1 MKRNIV
7 TIAICLLV
15 LVLIPAGIYA
25 QKTDCSA
32 NYEKA
37 LLLYNVGLADSAL
50 RVINPCIQN
59 QDAISGVSKDVRA
72 RIYRLAALASI
83 MTGKPDDAEKYAR
96 KMLTYQPDY
105 KNTQHEGDLDEFK
118 LMLDKISPQ
127 PSLILGITGGIN
139 FPSLNLQK
147 HFSNYELQSGE
158 YAVNG
163 TMGYQ
168 FGIMAEKAITRN
180 FSLEAGAGISQV
192 VFDYSI
198 SGLDISNYTN
208 VQYLFN
214 ENITSFEIP
223 VLAKYYFNLGSLR
236 PFLEAGING
245 RFLLNS
251 MEKSD
256 TYGRYWFTS
265 SSGSDKI
272 LTSFLTDFE
281 NFGFLFGG
289 GACYDFSKFSLRL
302 DIRYNYYLNN
312 SNASSKFDD
321 VNGYEDI
328 SPDEK
333 FHYTDDIN
341 LLNMKCLQVSF
352 GFLYNLSY
360 KVF

>member
-1 MKRNIV
+1 
-7 TIAICLLV
+7 
-15 LVLIPAGIYA
+15 
-25 QKTDCSA
+25 
-32 NYEKA
+32 
-37 LLLYNVGLADSAL
+37 
-50 RVINPCIQN
+50 
-59 QDAISGVSKDVRA
+59 
-72 RIYRLAALASI
+72 

-105 KNTQHEGDLDEFK
+105 KNTQHEGDLMEFQ

-139 FPSLNLQK
+139 FPFLNLQK
-147 HFSNYELQSGE
+147 HYSIYELQSGE
-158 YAVNG
+158 YTLDG
-163 TMGYQ
+163 RMGYQ
-168 FGIMAEKAITRN
+168 FAIGIEKVLARN
-180 FSLEAGAGISQV
+180 ISIEVGAGISTII
-192 VFDYSI
+192 FDYTV
-198 SGLDISNYTN
+198 SGIDISNYN
-208 VQYLFN
+208 SVKYLYN
-214 ENITSFEIP
+214 QDITSVEIP
-223 VLAKYYFNLGSLR
+223 VIAKYYFNIKSLR
-236 PFLEAGING
+236 PYVEAGVNG

-256 TYGRYWFTS
+256 TYGRYWFTN

-289 GACYDFSKFSLRL
+289 GACYDFSKFSLKL

-312 SNASSKFDD
+312 SGASSKFDD
-321 VNGYEDI
+321 INGYEDI
-328 SPDEK
+328 GSDEK

-341 LLNMKCLQVSF
+341 LLNMKSLQVSF

>member
-7 TIAICLLV
+7 TIALCLLF
-15 LVLIPAGIYA
+15 LFLRPALSFA

-32 NYEKA
+32 DYEKA
-37 LLLYNVGLADSAL
+37 FMLYNVGLADSAL
-50 RVINPCIQN
+50 RVINQCVQN
-59 QDAISGVSKDVRA
+59 QDAINGVSKDVRA
-72 RIYRLAALASI
+72 RIYRLAALSSI

-105 KNTQHEGDLDEFK
+105 KNTQHEGDLAEFQ

-127 PSLILGITGGIN
+127 PSLILGIAGGIN
-139 FPSLNLQK
+139 IPFLKIQK

-158 YAVNG
+158 YTVNG

-180 FSLEAGAGISQV
+180 FSLEAGAGINRII
-192 VFDYSI
+192 FDYSI
-198 SGLDISNYTN
+198 SGIDISDFTN
-208 VQYLFN
+208 TQYLFN
-214 ENITSFEIP
+214 QNITSVEIP
-223 VLAKYYFNLGSLR
+223 VLAKYYFNLKSFR
-236 PFLEAGING
+236 PYLEAGING

-256 TYGRYWFTS
+256 TYGRYWFTES
-265 SSGSDKI
+265 SNSDNI
-272 LTSFLTDFE
+272 LTSFLLDYE
-281 NFGFLFGG
+281 NFGILAGG
-289 GACYDFSKFSLRL
+289 GACYDFDKFSLRL
-302 DIRYNYYLNN
+302 DIRYSYYLNN
-312 SNASSKFDD
+312 SNASSGFDN
-321 VNGYEDI
+321 VNGYDDI

-352 GFLYNLSY
+352 GFLYNMSY
-360 KVF
+360 RVF